1 MKRPRKHH
9 YVPQC
14 LLKHFVNS
22 NGQVYVL
29 DKKTLQIF
37 QSNIQDVFA
46 ERDFYTIGTNN
57 RMESFFS
64 QEVETKC
71 APVIDKIISKHSLLS
86 LSESECNLLIDFCI
100 IQNERTNMRKK
111 AINTMLQS
119 LLKIVIPIWERN
131 GTIPPK
137 PIPLDDVK
145 INCTPTATR
154 LQSELI
160 LENTPL
166 FRHILKKTKKIMLF
180 HSATS
185 IFHIGDHPVAMN
197 NEKPTPPFGAFGYA
211 VPCCDLY
218 FPLSPHLCIA
228 MIDKH
233 SALYSEIPDMNI
245 LPVSPNTTNALNILQ
260 IRWANRHIISS
271 ENNFQKDILYLEEEP
286 YFKEHNSGEVAI
298 Q

>member
-71 APVIDKIISKHSLLS
+71 ALIIDKLIDTQHWNS
-86 LSESECNLLIDFCI
+86 LSESEFDLLIDFCI

-119 LLKIVIPIWERN
+119 LVKMVIPILERR
-131 GTIPPK
+131 GEIPPP
-137 PIPLDDVK
+137 PISLEDVK
-145 INCTPTATR
+145 INCTSTATR

-160 LENTPL
+160 LENTPKY
-166 FRHILKKTKKIMLF
+166 RHILKKTKKLVLL
-180 HSATS
+180 HSETS
-185 IFHIGDHPVAMN
+185 LFHIGDHPVAMN
-197 NEKPTPPFGAFGYA
+197 NEKPAPPFGAFGYC
-211 VPCCDLY
+211 VPCCDIY
-218 FPLSPHLCIA
+218 FPLSPHFCIA
-228 MIDKH
+228 MIDKYN
-233 SALYSEIPDMNI
+233 ALYGEISDRDI
-245 LPVSPNTTNALNILQ
+245 LPVSPHTTEALNILQ
-260 IRWANRHIISS
+260 IRWANRYIISS
-271 ENNFQKDILYLEEEP
+271 ENNFQKDVLYLEKEP
-286 YFKEHNSGEVAI
+286 YFKEHNDGEMTTR
-298 Q
+298 